1 MKSNSQIQVI
11 DIRAS
16 HQQNI
21 LMKQRLE
28 AKAAQLDMQIKADER
43 KIWVMAN
50 EVFSSRGLGPVSNNI
65 HFDKSAHSKQL
76 LTKIN
81 SEVPALLQVA

>member
-1 MKSNSQIQVI
+1 
-11 DIRAS
+11 
-16 HQQNI
+16 
-21 LMKQRLE
+21 MKQRLE
-28 AKAAQLDMQIKADER
+28 AKAAHLGEQIKEDER

-65 HFDKSAHSKQL
+65 HFDKSAHSKEL

-81 SEVPALLQVA
+81 SEVPALIQVAQHQINRDVMNV